1 MVKIPSNTFYIGIF
15 KEHNYEEMVVVQPLE
30 LKILDL
36 FLGLFK
42 RHKRIFNLCTMY
54 SSRFDSQN
62 LGLLRKKDS
71 KCWVH
76 LSSLRKCWAT
86 CLDESIIPLVHY
98 QPWASC
104 LVDLLACF
112 SLIEYLVHRQL

>member
-42 RHKRIFNLCTMY
+42 RHKEYSIYAQCTHLDLTLKIW
-54 SSRFDSQN
+54 DSLGRRTQN
-62 LGLLRKKDS
+62 VGY
-71 KCWVH
+71 
-76 LSSLRKCWAT
+76 
-86 CLDESIIPLVHY
+86 I
-98 QPWASC
+98 
-104 LVDLLACF
+104 
-112 SLIEYLVHRQL
+112 